1 MVPLGFENLVK
12 LVEESK
18 GWERRP
24 LVKNDE
30 DMWYNF
36 CWAAMLMNV
45 KEADVDYCLGILDDA
60 GLTER
65 SSLTSD
71 WMMEASNALSE
82 AESEITEEDVNSTG
96 KQGAIK
102 KIMGGLS
109 DIDDSLKS
117 ADMIFE
123 RRKPK
128 INASYLRNIA
138 GNYEAESN
146 LIAELASKD
155 EASELHEVTTHRN
168 KIIGVAYTKT
178 VLWLHGCGLALN
190 HIPDNSHSKKFLK
203 ESGEKMISP
212 DFYVINFRFKK
223 ICDKFRINV
232 YYSG

>member
-1 MVPLGFENLVK
+1 MV
-12 LVEESK
+12 
-18 GWERRP
+18 
-24 LVKNDE
+24 
-30 DMWYNF
+30 
-36 CWAAMLMNV
+36 
-45 KEADVDYCLGILDDA
+45 
-60 GLTER
+60 
-65 SSLTSD
+65 
-71 WMMEASNALSE
+71 EASNALSE
-82 AESEITEEDVNSTG
+82 AESEITEDDVNSTG

-117 ADMIFE
+117 ADMIFN

-128 INASYLRNIA
+128 INASYLNTIA

-203 ESGEKMISP
+203 ECGEKMTSP
-212 DFYVINFRFKK
+212 DFYVINFRIKK
-223 ICDKFRINV
+223 ICDKSKINV
-232 YYSG
+232 YYSGLALWLYGPSKSLIHGRKKEFFTPHIMMKIMKDNELSVVEVANILGDIELICEWEEMLNIAIERLFL